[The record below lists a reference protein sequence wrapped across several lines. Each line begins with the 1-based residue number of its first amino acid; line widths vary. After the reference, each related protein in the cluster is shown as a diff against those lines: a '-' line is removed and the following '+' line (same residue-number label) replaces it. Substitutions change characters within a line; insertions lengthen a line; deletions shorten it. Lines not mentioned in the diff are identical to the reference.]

1 MLNLLNGWFW
11 TIKIASSHSL
21 DIRRHFEQM
30 KRFTILIITNSASD
44 LSKLEFPEF
53 RLISTKSEDFTKFL
67 NDTEVPEFSFALEI
81 LESFQEDGKERYAI
95 INKDLSQ
102 TFGHKKIYDVFN
114 FLVLLFPSNLAVEH
128 IVDFKFQNKKLIY
141 QGSFKTDIF
150 NEEDEGFVRF
160 NEDKS
165 DIINDFIKKYSKA
178 YNDIGYLKSSTQNY
192 MNAFDNHHYY
202 HFSYIA
208 LCISLESI
216 TNGNTELLYRIKR
229 NVAVICG
236 KDTAKSQIIFDNI
249 NTIYK
254 LRSKI
259 VHGSDFSDEQ
269 VYKYLNYL
277 QSIVSKTII
286 ELLIHNITN
295 LESLNKKITTLGFG
309 DRDKISENWSEI
321 LLNDNIEKIIYE
333 KI

>member
-1 MLNLLNGWFW
+1 
-11 TIKIASSHSL
+11 
-21 DIRRHFEQM
+21 M
-30 KRFTILIITNSASD
+30 KRFTVLIVTNSASD

-53 RLISTKSEDFTKFL
+53 RIVNTKSEDFINFL
-67 NDTEVPEFSFALEI
+67 ADTEVPEFSFALEI
-81 LESFQEDGKERYAI
+81 KESFEEDGKERYAI
-95 INKDLSQ
+95 INKNLSQ
-102 TFGHKKIYDVFN
+102 TFGNKKIYDAFN
-114 FLVLLFPSNLAVEH
+114 FLVLLFPSNLAVDY
-128 IVDFKFQNKKLIY
+128 IVDFNFQDKKLIHRS
-141 QGSFKTDIF
+141 SFKTEIF
-150 NEEDEGFVRF
+150 NEEDESFLRF

-165 DIINDFIKKYSKA
+165 DIINDFIKNYSQA
-178 YNDIGYLKSSTQNY
+178 YNHIGYLKSSAQNY

-216 TNGNTELLYRIKR
+216 TNGNTELLYRIRR

-236 KDTAKSQIIFDNI
+236 KDTETSQIIFDNI

-259 VHGSDFSDEQ
+259 VHGSDFSDEK
-269 VYKYLNYL
+269 VYEYLNYL

-295 LESLNKKITTLGFG
+295 LELLNKRITSLGFG
-309 DRDKISENWSEI
+309 DRDKLSENWTEV
-321 LLNDNIEKIIYE
+321 LLNDNIEKTIYE

>member
-1 MLNLLNGWFW
+1 
-11 TIKIASSHSL
+11 
-21 DIRRHFEQM
+21 M
-30 KRFTILIITNSASD
+30 KRFPVLIITNSASD

-53 RLISTKSEDFTKFL
+53 RIVNTKSEYFKKFL
-67 NDTEVPEFSFALEI
+67 ADTEVPEFSFALEI
-81 LESFQEDGKERYAI
+81 EESFEEDGKERYAI
-95 INKDLSQ
+95 IHKDLSQ
-102 TFGHKKIYDVFN
+102 KFGNKKIYDAFN
-114 FLVLLFPSNLAVEH
+114 FLVLLFPSNLAVDH
-128 IVDFKFQNKKLIY
+128 IVDFNFINGKLKHRS
-141 QGSFKTDIF
+141 SFKTDIF
-150 NEEDEGFVRF
+150 NEEDEGFLKF

-165 DIINDFIKKYSKA
+165 HTINEFIKNYSHT
-178 YNDIGYLKSSTQNY
+178 YNEIGYLKSSAQNY
-192 MNAFDNHHYY
+192 MNAFDNTHYY

-216 TNGNTELLYRIKR
+216 TNGNTELLYRIRR

-236 KDTAKSQIIFDNI
+236 KDSETSQIIFDNI

-259 VHGSDFSDEQ
+259 VHGSDFSDEK
-269 VYKYLNYL
+269 VYEYLNYL

-286 ELLIHNITN
+286 ELLIHNIPN
-295 LESLNKKITTLGFG
+295 LELLNKKITSLGFG
-309 DRDKISENWSEI
+309 NRAKLSENWTEI